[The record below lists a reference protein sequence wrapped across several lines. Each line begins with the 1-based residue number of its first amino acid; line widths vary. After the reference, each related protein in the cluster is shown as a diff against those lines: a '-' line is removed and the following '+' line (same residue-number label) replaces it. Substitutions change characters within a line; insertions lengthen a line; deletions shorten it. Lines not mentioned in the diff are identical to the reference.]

1 MKFAV
6 CAATMLLAVSA
17 CDDGVSRNAAAPPT
31 RKVDYKARIDA
42 LAPKQRDALFLRAI
56 RDAGHD
62 CQQVLGSAYNGEQFE
77 MPSWAARCSDAR
89 DWLIML
95 ADDGRAL
102 VARREEKAAPAR

>member
-1 MKFAV
+1 MKIAV
-6 CAATMLLAVSA
+6 RAATILLALGA
-17 CDDGVSRNAAAPPT
+17 CDGGAEQSPPPAAP
-31 RKVDYKARIDA
+31 KVDYKARIDA
-42 LAPKQRDALFLRAI
+42 LVPQQRDALFLRAI

-77 MPSWAARCSDAR
+77 MPRWAARCSDAR

-95 ADDGRAL
+95 AADGRAL

>member
-1 MKFAV
+1 MRFYLIAML
-6 CAATMLLAVSA
+6 AALTA
-17 CDDGVSRNAAAPPT
+17 CDSGTPRGAAAPAAP
-31 RKVDYKARIDA
+31 KFDYKARIDA
-42 LAPKQRDALFLRAI
+42 LAPPQRDALFLRAI

-95 ADDGRAL
+95 ASDGRAL
-102 VARREEKAAPAR
+102 VAARQEKAAPGR